1 MPFVKGQSGNPAGRK
16 PKSDSETALRQRIR
30 SASPRIVDALVQA
43 AESGDVQAG
52 KALLSFVLPAWRP
65 VDRPLSIDLG
75 DGIAS
80 ALVALKH
87 ALADG
92 SLTPGAASAIASVI
106 STEARI
112 AETTALEQRII
123 DLENALAKPD
133 LD

>member
-75 DGIAS
+75 DDLSGAVKGLVD
-80 ALVALKH
+80 ALRGGE
-87 ALADG
+87 LA
-92 SLTPGAASAIASVI
+92 PSAIGAISSVI
-106 STEARI
+106 ATMSRVSET
-112 AETTALEQRII
+112 AELEKRLIALENQ
-123 DLENALAKPD
+123 LAQPNE
-133 LD
+133 